1 MIKFVKAQFSKHG
14 IPDVLA
20 TDNGP
25 HFVSRELTEFAK
37 QLEFLHVTSSPYRPK
52 SSGKAESAVKV
63 VKNLFEIALK
73 DDKDRD

>member
-1 MIKFVKAQFSKHG
+1 MIKFVKAQFSKHC
-14 IPDVLA
+14 IPDFLA

-25 HFVSRELTEFAK
+25 RFVSRELTEFAK
-37 QLEFLHVTSSPYRPK
+37 QLEFQDVTSSPYRPK